1 MSENSTKDNE
11 AKTLST
17 NKEWHLD
24 VTVEQYE
31 AMKAKGIDD
40 ETLFEP
46 GSHVFRRRD
55 PNKILRRNQ
64 TTVVLNLDEE
74 TFAYFRRRAAEQK
87 AETIEEQINAEL
99 RTIVERDA
107 A

>member
-1 MSENSTKDNE
+1 MSENSKKNNE
-11 AKTLST
+11 SKMPST

-40 ETLFEP
+40 ETLLKP
-46 GSHVFRRRD
+46 GRHTFRRRD
-55 PNKILRRNQ
+55 PNKIVRKNQ
-64 TTVVLNLDEE
+64 TTVVLDLDEE
-74 TFAYFRRRAAEQK
+74 TFIYFQRRADEEK
-87 AETIEEQINAEL
+87 SETVEEQINAEL
-99 RTIVERDA
+99 RAIAERDA